1 MKRPFPFGTAPR
13 PLAPVR
19 VDRTTEPH
27 AAVPARAADLARM
40 TEPIR
45 EGWRPPAQ
53 VLPFRPP
60 ALLPPPPPAPSRS
73 RTAMAAASLMLAL
86 LMIALVIA
94 FAQAAR
100 PPPPAHAATAPS
112 VPTVSEPPASADTVS
127 SVASAATAPAPRA
140 PGPPRRRPWDGRRIV
155 NPWE

>member
-13 PLAPVR
+13 PLALVR
-19 VDRTTEPH
+19 VDRTAKSHPP
-27 AAVPARAADLARM
+27 APARAADLARM

-60 ALLPPPPPAPSRS
+60 PPLPPPPPAPSRS

-86 LMIALVIA
+86 MIALVIA

-100 PPPPAHAATAPS
+100 PPPPARAATAPS
-112 VPTVSEPPASADTVS
+112 VPTVPEPPASADTVS
-127 SVASAATAPAPRA
+127 TMASAATAPAPRA
-140 PGPPRRRPWDGRRIV
+140 LDPPRQRPWDGRRIV